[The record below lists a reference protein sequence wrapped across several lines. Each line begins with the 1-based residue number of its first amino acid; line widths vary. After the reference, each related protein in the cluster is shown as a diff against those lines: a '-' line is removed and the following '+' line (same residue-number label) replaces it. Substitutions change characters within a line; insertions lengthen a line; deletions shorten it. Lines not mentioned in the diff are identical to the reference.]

1 MTPSDP
7 YTTPYLLVRDIIQRA
22 FGIRVYNTDL
32 GGRDV
37 GDLDGASIYIDD
49 DVQIDTRLA
58 TLLHLFGHTVQ
69 WHESALYREL
79 GALPLPTAIA
89 RFPLR
94 FWTYERMAWRY
105 GLGLLTECG
114 VPHLSGW
121 LREAAREDEALLR
134 AALGCGPSRTPLLAL
149 RAIPIPPFRPT
160 KFRRRVAGSLVVLLG
175 DPARRRAPQR

>member
-1 MTPSDP
+1 VSATDDFILP
-7 YTTPYLLVRDIIQRA
+7 YHLVRQVIADA
-22 FGIRVYNTDL
+22 FGVRIFNRDL

-49 DVQIDTRLA
+49 DVAPDTRLA

-79 GALPLPTAIA
+79 GALPLNKAVA

-105 GLGLLTECG
+105 SLRLLIEAG
-114 VPHLSGW
+114 VPHLCDW
-121 LREAAREDEALLR
+121 LCEAAIEDEALLR
-134 AALGCGPSRTPLLAL
+134 KALGVGPGRDPLPPL
-149 RAIPIPPFRPT
+149 RPIPIPDFCPA
-160 KFRRRVAGSLVVLLG
+160 KFRRRASGSLVVLLG
-175 DPARRRAPQR
+175 